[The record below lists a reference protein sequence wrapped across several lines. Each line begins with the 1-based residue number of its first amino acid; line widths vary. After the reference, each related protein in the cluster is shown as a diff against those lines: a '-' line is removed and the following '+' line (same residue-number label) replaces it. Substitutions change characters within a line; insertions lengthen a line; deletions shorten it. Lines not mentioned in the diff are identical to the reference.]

1 MTKRDHRL
9 PVPTGNP
16 WLPSKDDPATVPV
29 PLPVIIVKVEGPYT
43 ERDRKLWTFLLH
55 AVWDELGEKPI
66 HELPVSKIN
75 QVFRDLG
82 GQHETNWIWESAERL
97 TRTIVKWE
105 QTFGDDRYEKGISS
119 LFGAVL
125 SKAVREEG
133 ILRFHFPP
141 LLIPIIKE
149 PGRFARLRVHF
160 LIGLSGKYAVTLYEL
175 LESIANKE
183 EPVLDVPINALRQWL
198 KVPERK
204 LIRYQD
210 FRRFVLEPSIEQ
222 INANP
227 LGAGFT
233 VEMKPIKK
241 GRAVHRVC
249 FQVHKVD
256 ERRCIEDAMQ
266 GGKQLTSGSNKAV
279 TRNHLPEFQLGSI
292 HLTTSDFER
301 AKKAA
306 PGWDVYSLEQEWRDW
321 IGKKDRPESPGTA
334 FVAFCRKKYQR
345 EGMSR

>member
-1 MTKRDHRL
+1 MTKKDHKL

-66 HELPVSKIN
+66 HELPVTKIN
-75 QVFRDLG
+75 QVFRELG
-82 GQHETNWIWESAERL
+82 GEHDSKWIWESSKRL
-97 TRTIVKWE
+97 TRSVVEWE
-105 QTFGDDRYEKGISS
+105 HTVGDTRYKGVSA
-119 LFGAVL
+119 LFGAIATKEARA
-125 SKAVREEG
+125 SG

-149 PGRFARLRVHF
+149 PGRFARLRTHF

-175 LESIANKE
+175 LESVANKVK
-183 EPVLDVPINALRQWL
+183 PVLDVPIDTLRHWL
-198 KVPERK
+198 KVSEGK
-204 LIRYQD
+204 LTRYQD

-233 VEMKPIKK
+233 VDTQPIKK
-241 GRAVHRVC
+241 SRAVHRIR
-249 FQVHKVD
+249 FHVHKVD
-256 ERRCIEDAMQ
+256 ERRSIEEAMRD
-266 GGKQLTSGSNKAV
+266 GI
-279 TRNHLPEFQLGSI
+279 LPKVVCQRSEPAGPLFDPVRLK
-292 HLTTSDFER
+292 TSDFER
-301 AKKAA
+301 AKAAA
-306 PGWDVYSLEQEWRDW
+306 PGWDVYQLESEWREW
-321 IGKKDRPESPGTA
+321 IATKGKPEKPGPA
-334 FVAFCRKKYQR
+334 FIAFCRQKYRR
-345 EGMSR
+345 EGRP